1 MNSINFFGLKLSIIQ
16 LDLLKREIYYAIKT
30 NKKKVIFGYSLGSI
44 RILKKYPIML
54 YFGWEKAD
62 IMIVDG
68 RGLYLLGKILG
79 FPFKDDISIP
89 QLSNIILDMANQHSF
104 SVKLLGATKENNI
117 KAVENIQRK
126 YKNIRVLNGINGFFK
141 EEEEQE
147 IVNEINKHKP
157 DILFVGISS
166 PKKEEFINRWKDKLD
181 VKIILLCGGVIDILA
196 GDKIQTP
203 LWLKKIG
210 GASFFRFIQEPKRL
224 YKYFFPF
231 IFFLI
236 FSFLPAIIINVI
248 IKRRKDFSIPNFYK
262 IPNY

>member
-1 MNSINFFGLKLSIIQ
+1 MNNINFFGLKLSIIE
-16 LDLLKREIYYAIKT
+16 LVSLKNEIYCAIKT
-30 NKKKVIFGYSLGSI
+30 NEKKVIFGYSLGSI
-44 RILKKYPIML
+44 RLLKKYPIML
-54 YFGWEKAD
+54 HFGWEKTD

-68 RGLYLLGKILG
+68 RGLYLLGKFLG

-89 QLSNIILDMANQHSF
+89 QLSNIILDMANQYCF
-104 SVKLLGATKENNI
+104 SILLLGTTIENNQ
-117 KAVENIQRK
+117 KAVENIKNK
-126 YKNIRVLNGINGFFK
+126 YKNINVFKGIHGFF
-141 EEEEQE
+141 EEADEQI
-147 IVNEINKHKP
+147 IVNEIIKNKP

-166 PKKEEFINRWKDKLD
+166 PKKEDFINRWKDKLE

-203 LWLKKIG
+203 LWLKKVG

-236 FSFLPAIIINVI
+236 FKFLPAIIIYVI
-248 IKRRKDFSIPNFYK
+248 IKRKRDFSITNFYR
-262 IPNY
+262 IPKN